1 MFTGCD
7 CAEIFAARVQACTDQ
22 AVGVYTLT
30 DARVVEPTRAQWRLH
45 YSKLSELLQAAVNEF
60 VTLHGEPDAA
70 HQVEAAEWLVRQLVM

>member
-1 MFTGCD
+1 
-7 CAEIFAARVQACTDQ
+7 
-22 AVGVYTLT
+22 
-30 DARVVEPTRAQWRLH
+30 VVEPTRAQWRLH